1 MLGDHA
7 MRYAPAVDILLPTI
21 VYLGTHDTYWARSP
35 SSLAKELSLNEG
47 TLRATLGG
55 FPSLFRQSVRLSP
68 GGQPYYA
75 LQARYANRE
84 GLDIDDP
91 DEIHWIKPVSEERL
105 NTILSFVTGMA
116 EAERAG
122 RRSWI
127 AVVAAI
133 IAAVAAITSALVKQ

>member
-1 MLGDHA
+1 
-7 MRYAPAVDILLPTI
+7 MRYAPAVDILLPAI

-35 SSLAKELSLNEG
+35 SSLAKELSLDEG
-47 TLRATLGG
+47 LLRAKLEG
-55 FPSLFRQSVRLSP
+55 FPSLFRKSARLSP

-91 DEIHWIKPVSEERL
+91 DEIHWIKPVCEDRL
-105 NTILSFVTGMA
+105 KTIVSFVTGMA

-122 RRSWI
+122 HRSWI

-133 IAAVAAITSALVKQ
+133 VAAIAAITSALVRV